1 MSPGFLDSRTN
12 SSPLRST
19 AKLSVRKVSAG
30 FESFSRNH
38 AEQAFSVCR
47 IARTLSRARR
57 IFCPVFPL
65 VARSSCTR
73 SLRASHPVCAKPVG
87 LHGFADGTL
96 IGGASHVG
104 VSLRSAPS
112 GDEAESPVAA
122 VAAFES
128 TALLESFV
136 HGARPIVRL
145 ASGRG
150 SAARRMNFTACG
162 NAAVPEKHNT
172 KGSATARIL
181 RRAEYIFVSRPD
193 LTHHRPPP
201 RRASRWPS
209 TGSCPRNGGTSIRD

>member
-1 MSPGFLDSRTN
+1 
-12 SSPLRST
+12 
-19 AKLSVRKVSAG
+19 
-30 FESFSRNH
+30 
-38 AEQAFSVCR
+38 
-47 IARTLSRARR
+47 
-57 IFCPVFPL
+57 
-65 VARSSCTR
+65 
-73 SLRASHPVCAKPVG
+73 VG

-181 RRAEYIFVSRPD
+181 RRAEYIFISRPD

-201 RRASRWPS
+201 AARFPMAVNGKLPKKRWNLDPGLKGKTKSGEQSHLKRFWNNYQRRVEFSVLNWRILICVKL
-209 TGSCPRNGGTSIRD
+209 GK